1 MTKIN
6 SIAIVWE
13 QKEWG
18 GVDSYLN
25 YLLNSNFFK
34 EISITIFTNKNN
46 KGLKRFIKNNVNE
59 NVKIIEYFS
68 FLSIHSKNIFIKKI
82 LYFSAPLF
90 FVMTFFQFKKIFYKK
105 KFDVLIGQC
114 GGFGSIRGELAA
126 LLAANKKYF
135 ILKTLVI
142 HHASTF
148 PSICFGSLIYLINF
162 LLARTLS
169 SVIFISEATK
179 STVFYKSNLLD
190 HDNMH
195 ALVIKNGV
203 RIFEN
208 TKSYKNSKK
217 IFDVAVISRIEEYK
231 GHADLVSAY
240 DKLQDKYKNKLRF
253 HFIGSGDDLII
264 NNLKAFINSLNACD
278 NFIFH
283 NYLDLNTEQILFDKD
298 LVLSLT
304 RSFEGCGLSILEALS
319 YGVPVMITNVGAIS
333 EYYNSNFCKI
343 INPSSINDITKEL
356 MDFVDNNENW
366 IIKAKAGKDYV
377 RNTLNQD
384 IMGNNYLM
392 HFTQKINFSLNN

>member
-1 MTKIN
+1 MKKIN

-25 YLLNSNFFK
+25 YLINSKFFK

-46 KGLKRFIKNNVNE
+46 KGLKRFIKNNINKKI
-59 NVKIIEYFS
+59 KIIEYFS
-68 FLSIHSKNIFIKKI
+68 FLSISSKNNFVRKI
-82 LYFSAPLF
+82 LYFLAPLF
-90 FVMTFFQFKKIFYKK
+90 FVITFFQFKKIFYKK

-148 PSICFGSLIYLINF
+148 PPICFGNLVYLINF

-179 STVFYKSNLLD
+179 NTVFYKSNLLD
-190 HDNMH
+190 RDNMQ
-195 ALVIKNGV
+195 ALIIQNGV
-203 RIFEN
+203 PVFESN
-208 TKSYKNSKK
+208 KFYTKSKK
-217 IFDVAVISRIEEYK
+217 ILDVAVISRIEEYK
-231 GHADLVSAY
+231 GHLDLVSAY
-240 DKLQDKYKNKLRF
+240 DKLQKKYKDKLKF
-253 HFIGSGDDLII
+253 HFIGSGDDLIL
-264 NNLKAFINSLNACD
+264 NNLKSFIESINASN

-283 NYLDLNTEQILFDKD
+283 NYLDLNIEQILSDKD
-298 LVLSLT
+298 LILSLT
-304 RSFEGCGLSILEALS
+304 RSFEGCGLTILEALS

-343 INPSSINDITKEL
+343 INSSSINDITKEL